1 MNLIVDSSVVLKWF
15 VTEEDSDVALR
26 LRAEHN
32 FSAPDLLLIECR
44 NALLNKVRRKKLSPD
59 GARLF
64 ERQLTWDIELEIL
77 PSGPLLPHAFQLA
90 LELDEAIYDCVYLAA
105 AMGTERLLISA
116 DARFAAK
123 VAATVSPERVRLLS
137 SGLA

>member
-1 MNLIVDSSVVLKWF
+1 MSQ
-15 VTEEDSDVALR
+15 
-26 LRAEHN
+26 RA
-32 FSAPDLLLIECR
+32 
-44 NALLNKVRRKKLSPD
+44 LNKVRRKKLSPD